1 MIVMEEKK
9 KKTLLTLLIL
19 LALIILVG
27 IGGSFAYFTA
37 SVSSEKDAVN
47 VKAAVF
53 EIDLE
58 DDISLIKDNII
69 PSAEKYVDIASKR
82 QDENGNFLKPTV
94 DTDGKT
100 ITKGTTCIDDNLNEI
115 CSIYTF
121 TIINKMTDSDVPLY
135 ITINPNVNTFKN
147 LYFKVLDQDLN
158 EVIPATLL
166 VDDREYTTD
175 SEGNTI
181 YNTDSKISPIV
192 LSNINKTL
200 NRATSLDNPSKV
212 TYSIVMWIM
221 ETNEIQNDY
230 DGGKIFAST
239 LNVKASGANGQGITG
254 VISATGTE

>member
-27 IGGSFAYFTA
+27 LGGSFAYFTA

-212 TYSIVMWIM
+212 TYSPFCILKDRS
-221 ETNEIQNDY
+221 EKTFESFSYSNSND
-230 DGGKIFAST
+230 
-239 LNVKASGANGQGITG
+239 
-254 VISATGTE
+254 VISIAFSI